1 MIRLTVTL
9 IFVSGVLT
17 NPIAPQR
24 SYQQSSF
31 GGSGLQGGFSSFGQ
45 PALDQQGQGAQ
56 GGGDLPA
63 AIGLISQIDPSF
75 QGILYIDVQGG
86 PEGMLQM
93 GGSSPQVKPEGGYQS
108 SSYGGLSGTASLG
121 AFGQLQ
127 GGQDQAQGLQGDGQ
141 QGQGPQGGGGD
152 LPAAIGL
159 IGQLQP
165 NFQGILYID
174 VAGGPAGGPPVG
186 QQGGPQGGQPGGQSY
201 FGAYY

>member
-1 MIRLTVTL
+1 MIRFTATL

-31 GGSGLQGGFSSFGQ
+31 GEIGLQGGQQGG
-45 PALDQQGQGAQ
+45 PEQQGQGPQ

-63 AIGLISQIDPSF
+63 AIGLISQIDPNF

-86 PEGMLQM
+86 PDGVQQM
-93 GGSSPQVKPEGGYQS
+93 DAGSPQFQPEGGYQS
-108 SSYGGLSGTASLG
+108 PSYGGASTIGSLG
-121 AFGQLQ
+121 MFGQPQ
-127 GGQDQAQGLQGDGQ
+127 GGQGQAQGLQGDGQ

-152 LPAAIGL
+152 LPSAIGL

-174 VAGGPAGGPPVG
+174 RACTKREL
-186 QQGGPQGGQPGGQSY
+186 STLNC
-201 FGAYY
+201 

>member
-1 MIRLTVTL
+1 MIRFTATL

-31 GGSGLQGGFSSFGQ
+31 GGSGLQGGFSSLGQ
-45 PALDQQGQGAQ
+45 PAQGQQDQGAQ
-56 GGGDLPA
+56 GGGDLPS
-63 AIGLISQIDPSF
+63 AIGLISQIDPTF

-93 GGSSPQVKPEGGYQS
+93 GGSGPQVQPQGGYQS
-108 SSYGGLSGTASLG
+108 SSYGGLGGGASFG
-121 AFGQLQ
+121 AFGQPQ

-174 VAGGPAGGPPVG
+174 VTGGQSGGPPAV
-186 QQGGPQGGQPGGQSY
+186 QQGIQQESRRGRQQY
-201 FGAYY
+201 FGV

>member
-45 PALDQQGQGAQ
+45 PALDQQGEGAQ
-56 GGGDLPA
+56 
-63 AIGLISQIDPSF
+63 
-75 QGILYIDVQGG
+75 
-86 PEGMLQM
+86 
-93 GGSSPQVKPEGGYQS
+93 
-108 SSYGGLSGTASLG
+108 
-121 AFGQLQ
+121 
-127 GGQDQAQGLQGDGQ
+127 
-141 QGQGPQGGGGD
+141 GGGD

-174 VAGGPAGGPPVG
+174 VAGEPAGGAPGGPQGGPQGG
-186 QQGGPQGGQPGGQSY
+186 QQGGPQGGQTGGQQY